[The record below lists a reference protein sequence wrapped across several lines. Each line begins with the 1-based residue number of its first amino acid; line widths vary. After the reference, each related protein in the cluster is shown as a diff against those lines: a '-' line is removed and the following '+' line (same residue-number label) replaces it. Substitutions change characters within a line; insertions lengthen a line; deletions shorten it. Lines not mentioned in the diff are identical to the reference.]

1 MKLTEILTEELIIP
15 HLRAGDKSKALEEMT
30 NLLCEKKL
38 APDGGQVLK
47 ALLEREK
54 LGSTGIGFNVAIP
67 HAKVKDIQN
76 MAVIFG
82 RSPKGIEFDSL
93 DQQPVHLICLLIA
106 PENSIGTHIKALAR
120 ISRLL
125 KDENF
130 RKELMRASDQSEI
143 FGLIRSKDDEL
154 N

>member
-1 MKLTEILTEELIIP
+1 MKLTEILTEEFVIP
-15 HLRAGDKSKALEEMT
+15 HLRAGDKSKALEEMA
-30 NLLCEKKL
+30 NLLYEKKL
-38 APDGGQVLK
+38 VQDGGQVLK

-76 MAVIFG
+76 IVVVFG

-130 RKELMRASDQSEI
+130 RKDLMRASDQAEI
-143 FGLIRSKDDEL
+143 FRLIRSKDDGL

>member
-1 MKLTEILTEELIIP
+1 MKLTEILTEEFVIP
-15 HLRAGDKSKALEEMT
+15 HLQAGDKSKALEEMA
-30 NLLCEKKL
+30 NLLHEKNL
-38 APDGGQVLK
+38 VQDGGQVLK

-76 MAVIFG
+76 MAVVFG

-130 RKELMRASDQSEI
+130 RKDLMRASDQSEI
-143 FGLIRSKDDEL
+143 FELIRSKDDGL